1 MNDKLF
7 NLVEKMYIE
16 FSGNFKQIDQR
27 FNAMD
32 QRFSAMDQR
41 IGDVEKGQKKLELLI
56 ENEVLDKIR
65 TLYDDRAEM
74 KESLT
79 SINLKL
85 DSLFNVTEDHEL
97 RIRVLEA
104 GKKAI

>member
-1 MNDKLF
+1 MSDKLF
-7 NLVEKMYIE
+7 DLVEKMYIE
-16 FSGNFKQIDQR
+16 FSGNFKQI
-27 FNAMD
+27 D

-85 DSLFNVTEDHEL
+85 DNLNNVAEDHEL
-97 RIRVLEA
+97 RIKVLEA